1 MRPARAKTIS
11 NESLL
16 RAVFENSRQ
25 AFMILDRQRRL
36 LLFNRVC
43 QAWAREML
51 GLELRAGVPFDE
63 LFSRFDRHEMR
74 RLFEQVLSGASHTSV
89 TAVPKPDGS
98 TRWFEAT
105 HEPVV
110 GDEGDII
117 GLSIGVLDVT
127 ERMLAAERRRHLEDQ
142 VRHAQRMESVGRLA
156 GGIAH
161 DFNNLLTVM
170 LSSCSLLLSREHDE
184 AECRR
189 RLQEIQGAAERSAG
203 LTRQLLAFSRK
214 QVLSPRV
221 LGLNDCV
228 HGVRTILERLLGE
241 QVTLDLRLSGDL
253 WDVSADPSQLEQVLV
268 NLVANARDAITGP
281 GSVTIATHNR
291 TGVPAAAMEAGD
303 YVVLSVADT
312 GSGIP
317 DELVKHVFEPFFTT
331 KEPGKGTG
339 LGLAT
344 VYGIVKQSG
353 GEVLVEP
360 RGDRGTRFEVW
371 LPRFVGEVAAEPRSS
386 GPTEVAGGTETVLL
400 VEDDDMVRRS
410 VLAILRSLGYRV
422 LTASSAAEALG
433 IFAHHCQDVQVVLSD
448 VGMPGV
454 SGPELILQLRQ
465 RGFVG
470 PALLMSG
477 YAEQGI
483 VKAPGV
489 DDARL
494 DFVQKP
500 FGPLELSNK
509 LRSLIDRGQR

>member
-1 MRPARAKTIS
+1 
-11 NESLL
+11 
-16 RAVFENSRQ
+16 
-25 AFMILDRQRRL
+25 
-36 LLFNRVC
+36 
-43 QAWAREML
+43 
-51 GLELRAGVPFDE
+51 
-63 LFSRFDRHEMR
+63 
-74 RLFEQVLSGASHTSV
+74 
-89 TAVPKPDGS
+89 
-98 TRWFEAT
+98 
-105 HEPVV
+105 
-110 GDEGDII
+110 
-117 GLSIGVLDVT
+117 
-127 ERMLAAERRRHLEDQ
+127 
-142 VRHAQRMESVGRLA
+142 
-156 GGIAH
+156 
-161 DFNNLLTVM
+161 
-170 LSSCSLLLSREHDE
+170 
-184 AECRR
+184 
-189 RLQEIQGAAERSAG
+189 
-203 LTRQLLAFSRK
+203 
-214 QVLSPRV
+214 
-221 LGLNDCV
+221 DCV